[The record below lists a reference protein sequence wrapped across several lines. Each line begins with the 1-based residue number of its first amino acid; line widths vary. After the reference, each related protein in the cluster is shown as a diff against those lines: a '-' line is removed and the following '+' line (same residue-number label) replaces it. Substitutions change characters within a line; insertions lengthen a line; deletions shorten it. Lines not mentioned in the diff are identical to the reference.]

1 MSSGVTNTCFHP
13 YTELRA
19 DYRFQLCHEVA
30 EVKHIVTLITVIKH
44 TRKLKRI
51 PLNLFSCE
59 RVMSNNLKVLDSCL
73 LPVAR

>member
-44 TRKLKRI
+44 TRKLKT
-51 PLNLFSCE
+51 NSAQFVFVCACD
-59 RVMSNNLKVLDSCL
+59 VK
-73 LPVAR
+73 